1 MIRQPTD
8 KRGQQSSIQVFNPG
22 SSGLQVVQGAVE
34 LQTEPNDQDQYV
46 LFNSNS
52 NNNNGQLFSVGNNG
66 NGNSEERIF
75 NVGNNGNSNQNI
87 FSVGSSLVVGGG
99 GGSAESTT
107 ASNMIPGKLP

>member
-1 MIRQPTD
+1 M
-8 KRGQQSSIQVFNPG
+8 
-22 SSGLQVVQGAVE
+22 
-34 LQTEPNDQDQYV
+34 QTEPNDQDQYV
-46 LFNSNS
+46 LFDSNS

-75 NVGNNGNSNQNI
+75 NVGNNGNSNENI

-107 ASNMIPGKLP
+107 VSNMIPGKLLVALEYFSPKSILHLVYPLLQLVIIFWTSTEIN